1 MHFGFSFKMM
11 NLFSMKKQN
20 GFVYRQPKKQR
31 RVSAVSPKY
40 SPSALWME
48 SRVLR
53 HLFLPDLFPPNLV
66 LGKSGRFIV
75 AFRQHNMSLPCA
87 PSISKIGGI
96 RIVSAVAAAIPPFF
110 QRMNWLSTVNPAAT
124 WYSPGFLPPSSS
136 PLKRKTSFCWP
147 VPTGLS
153 VECTAYWP
161 DLSNREKHLKTV

>member
-1 MHFGFSFKMM
+1 MRKRI
-11 NLFSMKKQN
+11 

-31 RVSAVSPKY
+31 RFSAVSPKY